1 MRHRRP
7 RPSLAL
13 SSALLL
19 STPLFAAAPPRAHD
33 ELEGED
39 LSELLVEIR
48 AEKEVPGLVAMV
60 ILEGEVLAWGA
71 AGVRV
76 AGEDEPMSIHDPIH
90 LGSCSKAMTSTL
102 AATLVEAELLRWE
115 STLGELLPELA
126 GDIDPA
132 YRSVTLEEL
141 LQHRGGIAERRR
153 PEVAAL
159 HQNLAQLEGSAVE
172 TRLEILTRV
181 LQHAPQPPSPTGYD
195 YSNFGY
201 MTAGMM
207 MEAVTRKPY
216 EELMVERL
224 FTPLKM
230 ESAGIGSPH
239 GEGVPV
245 GHRLKGKRWEPLP
258 PGPGGALHRALG
270 PAGLL
275 HSNLEDW
282 GRFLAEHVRGEKG
295 ESEFLSVAS
304 YERMHADPGSGY
316 GAGWLLGRH
325 RRGDGEAPS
334 LAHNGSDGT
343 WHSLCLVVPEA
354 ELIVMSAANAS
365 NTAGDSAT
373 RLAQN
378 LMLRCAGFMD

>member
-1 MRHRRP
+1 MGLGGRSQGALRTRPPPEPTMRHRRP

-39 LSELLVEIR
+39 LSELLAEIR
-48 AEKEVPGLVAMV
+48 AEKEVPGLVSMV

-115 STLGELLPELA
+115 STLGELLPE
-126 GDIDPA
+126 
-132 YRSVTLEEL
+132 
-141 LQHRGGIAERRR
+141 
-153 PEVAAL
+153 VAAL
-159 HQNLAQLEGSAVE
+159 HQDLAQLEGSAVE
-172 TRLEILTRV
+172 TRREILTRV

-224 FTPLKM
+224 FTPQKM

-304 YERMHADPGSGY
+304 YERMHADLGSGY

-325 RRGDGEAPS
+325 RWGDGEAPS

-365 NTAGDSAT
+365 NTEGDSAT